1 MQLYL
6 HQHGQQSGPFT
17 EAEIREK
24 LTSGA
29 VDAQDLVWWEGQP
42 AWVMLGTTPFADA
55 SSVPTPPPH
64 SLSGAPSPAPTTV
77 TSAPTPILTPA
88 APRTSGLAI
97 GSLVCGLGSP
107 LLCLT
112 FIPAIILGHLALND
126 IRRKPGTQG
135 RGLALTGLILGYGW
149 PVLALA
155 AMGVLMA
162 LGQQVKTIFAT
173 IESQQAIQ
181 QAQGS

>member
-1 MQLYL
+1 MQIYT
-6 HQHGQQSGPFT
+6 HQKGQQSGPFT
-17 EAEIREK
+17 EAEIRAK
-24 LTSGA
+24 VASGTL
-29 VDAQDLVWWEGQP
+29 DTQDLVWWEGQQGWTLVG
-42 AWVMLGTTPFADA
+42 ATPFVIGSEPPA
-55 SSVPTPPPH
+55 SFSVAVAKASTP
-64 SLSGAPSPAPTTV
+64 APSPAPTG
-77 TSAPTPILTPA
+77 AAA
-88 APRTSGLAI
+88 APQMSGLAI

-126 IRRKPGTQG
+126 IRRKPGTRG
-135 RGLALTGLILGYGW
+135 RGLAVTGLILGYGW

>member
-1 MQLYL
+1 MQIYV
-6 HQHGQQSGPFT
+6 HQQGQQSGPFT
-17 EAEIREK
+17 EAEIRAK
-24 LTSGA
+24 VASGA
-29 VDAQDLVWWEGQP
+29 LDTQDLVWWEGQQS
-42 AWVMLGTTPFADA
+42 WVLVGATPFVIGSEPPPS
-55 SSVPTPPPH
+55 SSVA
-64 SLSGAPSPAPTTV
+64 APEVSSPMPWPAEEGV
-77 TSAPTPILTPA
+77 VA

-112 FIPAIILGHLALND
+112 FIPAIILGHLALNE
-126 IRRKPGTQG
+126 IRKTPGTRG
-135 RGLALTGLILGYGW
+135 RGLAMTGLILGYGW

-155 AMGVLMA
+155 AMGVLMT